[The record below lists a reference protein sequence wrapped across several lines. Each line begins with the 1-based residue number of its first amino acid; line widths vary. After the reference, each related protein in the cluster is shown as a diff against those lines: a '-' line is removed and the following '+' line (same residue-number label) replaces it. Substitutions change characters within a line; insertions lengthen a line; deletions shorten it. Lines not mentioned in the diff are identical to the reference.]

1 MEHFYCGYEFNPR
14 FMGVDL
20 KMFLYLVGA
29 VMLELI
35 VMSIVFKHTQ
45 QTADGTASR
54 AMRCYFF
61 AFRGLCLSTC
71 ISKKYTRILMTCSEN
86 AWDIN

>member
-14 FMGVDL
+14 FVGVDL

-61 AFRGLCLSTC
+61 C
-71 ISKKYTRILMTCSEN
+71 ISWFVFEYMYFEEVHTYLTCSEN